1 MVTVVTA
8 AKVGVVSTASVFI
21 SLVTDIISLISDV
34 IFPVLKSI
42 PSASDV
48 IFPVANFISFES
60 DVISPVA
67 NFISSESDII
77 SPVMPL
83 KMISGLETV
92 ISRLDII
99 VADTE
104 ITISCLA
111 IVLKGLST
119 NLRMVGVGTNKN
131 SLPLG
136 LASCAVLTPGERV
149 TYFTNNAM
157 QSSVA
162 TAE

>member
-1 MVTVVTA
+1 MVVTA
-8 AKVGVVSTASVFI
+8 AKVGVVTTASVFI
-21 SLVTDIISLISDV
+21 SLVTDIILLISDV
-34 IFPVLKSI
+34 IFPV
-42 PSASDV
+42 V
-48 IFPVANFISFES
+48 NFI
-60 DVISPVA
+60 P
-67 NFISSESDII
+67 SESDII
-77 SPVMPL
+77 SSVMPL
-83 KMISGLETV
+83 MMILEFETV

-111 IVLKGLST
+111 IIMKVLST
-119 NLRMVGVGTNKN
+119 NLRIVGVGTNKN

-157 QSSVA
+157 SSSVA

>member
-1 MVTVVTA
+1 MTVVTA
-8 AKVGVVSTASVFI
+8 AKVGVVSSASVFI

-34 IFPVLKSI
+34 IFPVVNVI

-48 IFPVANFISFES
+48 IFLV
-60 DVISPVA
+60 V
-67 NFISSESDII
+67 NFISSASDVI

-119 NLRMVGVGTNKN
+119 DLRMVGVGTNKN

-157 QSSVA
+157 SLSVA

>member
-1 MVTVVTA
+1 MTVVTA
-8 AKVGVVSTASVFI
+8 AKVGVVTTASVFI
-21 SLVTDIISLISDV
+21 SQVTDIISLISEV
-34 IFPVLKSI
+34 IFPVAKSI

-48 IFPVANFISFES
+48 IFPVANFISSES
-60 DVISPVA
+60 DV
-67 NFISSESDII
+67 I

-136 LASCAVLTPGERV
+136 LASCAVLPPGERV

-157 QSSVA
+157 SLSVA

>member
-1 MVTVVTA
+1 MTVVTA
-8 AKVGVVSTASVFI
+8 AKVGVVSSASVFI

-34 IFPVLKSI
+34 IFPVVNVI

-48 IFPVANFISFES
+48 IFSVVNFIPSAS
-60 DVISPVA
+60 DVISL
-67 NFISSESDII
+67 
-77 SPVMPL
+77 VMPL
-83 KMISGLETV
+83 KMISGFETV

-157 QSSVA
+157 SLSVA

>member
-1 MVTVVTA
+1 MTVVTA
-8 AKVGVVSTASVFI
+8 AKVGVVSSASVFI
-21 SLVTDIISLISDV
+21 PLVSDIISLISDV
-34 IFPVLKSI
+34 IFPVVKSI

-48 IFPVANFISFES
+48 ISL
-60 DVISPVA
+60 
-67 NFISSESDII
+67 
-77 SPVMPL
+77 VMPL
-83 KMISGLETV
+83 KMISGFETV

-111 IVLKGLST
+111 IVLKGLSP

-157 QSSVA
+157 SLSVA

>member
-1 MVTVVTA
+1 MVVTA
-8 AKVGVVSTASVFI
+8 AKVGVVSSASVFI

-34 IFPVLKSI
+34 IFPV
-42 PSASDV
+42 
-48 IFPVANFISFES
+48 
-60 DVISPVA
+60 A
-67 NFISSESDII
+67 NFISSESDVIFSVVNVIPSASDVI

-83 KMISGLETV
+83 KMISGFETV

-119 NLRMVGVGTNKN
+119 NLQMVGVGTNKN

-136 LASCAVLTPGERV
+136 VASCAVLTPGERV

-157 QSSVA
+157 SLSVA

>member
-1 MVTVVTA
+1 MVTIVTA
-8 AKVGVVSTASVFI
+8 AMVGVVTTASVFI
-21 SLVTDIISLISDV
+21 SLVSDVILLISDV
-34 IFPVLKSI
+34 IFPVVKSI

-48 IFPVANFISFES
+48 IFLVAN
-60 DVISPVA
+60 V
-67 NFISSESDII
+67 ISSESDII

-111 IVLKGLST
+111 IILKGLST
-119 NLRMVGVGTNKN
+119 NLRMICVGTNKN

-157 QSSVA
+157 SLSVA

>member
-1 MVTVVTA
+1 MTVVTA
-8 AKVGVVSTASVFI
+8 AKVGVVTTASVFI

-34 IFPVLKSI
+34 IFPV
-42 PSASDV
+42 
-48 IFPVANFISFES
+48 
-60 DVISPVA
+60 A
-67 NFISSESDII
+67 NFISSASDNI

-111 IVLKGLST
+111 IILKGLST

-157 QSSVA
+157 SLSVA

>member
-1 MVTVVTA
+1 MTVVTA
-8 AKVGVVSTASVFI
+8 AKVGVVSSASVFI

-34 IFPVLKSI
+34 IFPVVNVI

-48 IFPVANFISFES
+48 IFPV
-60 DVISPVA
+60 V
-67 NFISSESDII
+67 NFISSESEII

-83 KMISGLETV
+83 KMISGFETV

-119 NLRMVGVGTNKN
+119 NLRMVGVDTNKN

-157 QSSVA
+157 SLSVA

>member
-1 MVTVVTA
+1 MTVVTA
-8 AKVGVVSTASVFI
+8 AKVGVVSSASVFI

-34 IFPVLKSI
+34 IFPVVNVIPSALDVIFSVVNFI

-48 IFPVANFISFES
+48 
-60 DVISPVA
+60 
-67 NFISSESDII
+67 I

-157 QSSVA
+157 SLSVA

>member
-1 MVTVVTA
+1 MTVVTA
-8 AKVGVVSTASVFI
+8 AKVGVVSSASVFI

-34 IFPVLKSI
+34 IFPVVNVI

-48 IFPVANFISFES
+48 IFSVVNFIPSAS
-60 DVISPVA
+60 DV
-67 NFISSESDII
+67 I

-83 KMISGLETV
+83 KMISGFETV

-111 IVLKGLST
+111 IILKGLST
-119 NLRMVGVGTNKN
+119 NLRMVGVGTYKN

-157 QSSVA
+157 SLSVA

>member
-1 MVTVVTA
+1 MVVTA
-8 AKVGVVSTASVFI
+8 AKVGVISSATVFI

-34 IFPVLKSI
+34 IFPVVNVI
-42 PSASDV
+42 PSASEV
-48 IFPVANFISFES
+48 IFPV
-60 DVISPVA
+60 V
-67 NFISSESDII
+67 NFISSESEII
-77 SPVMPL
+77 LPVMPL

-111 IVLKGLST
+111 IILKGLST

-149 TYFTNNAM
+149 TYFTNNDM
-157 QSSVA
+157 PLSVA
-162 TAE
+162 TDE

>member
-1 MVTVVTA
+1 MTVVTA
-8 AKVGVVSTASVFI
+8 AKVGVVSSASVFI

-34 IFPVLKSI
+34 IFPVVKSI

-48 IFPVANFISFES
+48 IFPV
-60 DVISPVA
+60 V
-67 NFISSESDII
+67 NFISSESEII
-77 SPVMPL
+77 SPVMAL
-83 KMISGLETV
+83 KMISLYETV

-111 IVLKGLST
+111 IILKGLST
-119 NLRMVGVGTNKN
+119 DLRMVGVGTNKN

-157 QSSVA
+157 SLSVA

>member
-1 MVTVVTA
+1 MTVVTA
-8 AKVGVVSTASVFI
+8 AKVGVVSSASVFI
-21 SLVTDIISLISDV
+21 SLVSVLISLVLDV
-34 IFPVLKSI
+34 IS
-42 PSASDV
+42 S
-48 IFPVANFISFES
+48 VANFIPSES
-60 DVISPVA
+60 DVIL
-67 NFISSESDII
+67 
-77 SPVMPL
+77 PVMPL
-83 KMISGLETV
+83 KMISGFETE

-119 NLRMVGVGTNKN
+119 NLRIVGVGTNKN

-136 LASCAVLTPGERV
+136 LASCAVLPPGERV

-157 QSSVA
+157 SLSVA

>member
-1 MVTVVTA
+1 MVVTA

-34 IFPVLKSI
+34 IFPVVKSI

-48 IFPVANFISFES
+48 IFPVANFIS
-60 DVISPVA
+60 
-67 NFISSESDII
+67 SESEII

-83 KMISGLETV
+83 KMISEFETV

-111 IVLKGLST
+111 IILKGLST

-157 QSSVA
+157 SLSVA

>member
-1 MVTVVTA
+1 MVVTA
-8 AKVGVVSTASVFI
+8 AKVGVVSSASVFI

-34 IFPVLKSI
+34 IFPVAKSI

-48 IFPVANFISFES
+48 
-60 DVISPVA
+60 
-67 NFISSESDII
+67 I

-111 IVLKGLST
+111 IILKGLST

-157 QSSVA
+157 SLSVA
-162 TAE
+162 TAERTTARTAA

>member
-1 MVTVVTA
+1 MTA
-8 AKVGVVSTASVFI
+8 AKVGVVSSVSVFI
-21 SLVTDIISLISDV
+21 SLETDVILLISDV
-34 IFPVLKSI
+34 IFVVVKSI

-48 IFPVANFISFES
+48 IFLVAN
-60 DVISPVA
+60 V
-67 NFISSESDII
+67 ISSESDII

-111 IVLKGLST
+111 IILKGLST
-119 NLRMVGVGTNKN
+119 DLRMVGVGTNKN
-131 SLPLG
+131 FLPLG

-157 QSSVA
+157 SLSVA

>member
-1 MVTVVTA
+1 MVVTA
-8 AKVGVVSTASVFI
+8 AKVGVVTTASVFI
-21 SLVTDIISLISDV
+21 PLVTDVILLISDV
-34 IFPVLKSI
+34 IFVVVKSI

-48 IFPVANFISFES
+48 IFLVAN
-60 DVISPVA
+60 V
-67 NFISSESDII
+67 ISSESDII

-104 ITISCLA
+104 IAISCLA
-111 IVLKGLST
+111 IILKGLST
-119 NLRMVGVGTNKN
+119 NLRMICVGTNKN

-157 QSSVA
+157 SLSVA

>member
-1 MVTVVTA
+1 MVTIVTA
-8 AKVGVVSTASVFI
+8 AKVGVVSTASVFV

-34 IFPVLKSI
+34 IFPVVKSI

-48 IFPVANFISFES
+48 IFPVAKSIPSES
-60 DVISPVA
+60 DVISPV
-67 NFISSESDII
+67 
-77 SPVMPL
+77 MPL
-83 KMISGLETV
+83 KIISEFETV

-111 IVLKGLST
+111 IVLKGLSP
-119 NLRMVGVGTNKN
+119 NLRMVGVDTNKN

-157 QSSVA
+157 SLSVA

>member
-1 MVTVVTA
+1 MFVTA

-34 IFPVLKSI
+34 IFPVANVI

-48 IFPVANFISFES
+48 
-60 DVISPVA
+60 
-67 NFISSESDII
+67 I

-83 KMISGLETV
+83 KMISGFETV

-99 VADTE
+99 VVDTE

-111 IVLKGLST
+111 IILKGLST

-157 QSSVA
+157 SLSVA

>member
-1 MVTVVTA
+1 MLFRS
-8 AKVGVVSTASVFI
+8 GVVSSASVFI

-34 IFPVLKSI
+34 IFPV
-42 PSASDV
+42 
-48 IFPVANFISFES
+48 
-60 DVISPVA
+60 A
-67 NFISSESDII
+67 NFISSESDVIFSVVNVIPSASDVI
-77 SPVMPL
+77 SLVMPL
-83 KMISGLETV
+83 KMISGFETV

-157 QSSVA
+157 SLSVA

>member
-1 MVTVVTA
+1 MTVVTA
-8 AKVGVVSTASVFI
+8 AKVGVVTTASVFI
-21 SLVTDIISLISDV
+21 SLVTDIILLISDV
-34 IFPVLKSI
+34 IFPVVNFI
-42 PSASDV
+42 PSVSDV
-48 IFPVANFISFES
+48 IFPVANFISSES
-60 DVISPVA
+60 DV
-67 NFISSESDII
+67 I

-111 IVLKGLST
+111 IILKGLST

-136 LASCAVLTPGERV
+136 VASCAVLTPGERV

-157 QSSVA
+157 SLSVA

>member
-1 MVTVVTA
+1 MTA
-8 AKVGVVSTASVFI
+8 AKVGVVSSASVFI

-34 IFPVLKSI
+34 IFPVVKSI

-48 IFPVANFISFES
+48 IFPVAKSIPSES
-60 DVISPVA
+60 DV
-67 NFISSESDII
+67 I

-83 KMISGLETV
+83 KMISGFETV

-136 LASCAVLTPGERV
+136 LASCAVLPPGERV

-157 QSSVA
+157 SLSVA

>member
-1 MVTVVTA
+1 MVVTA

-21 SLVTDIISLISDV
+21 SLVTDVILLISDV
-34 IFPVLKSI
+34 IFPVAKSI

-48 IFPVANFISFES
+48 IFPVVNFIF
-60 DVISPVA
+60 
-67 NFISSESDII
+67 SELDII

-83 KMISGLETV
+83 KMISGFETV

-111 IVLKGLST
+111 IILKGLST

-157 QSSVA
+157 SLSVA

>member
-1 MVTVVTA
+1 MVVTA

-21 SLVTDIISLISDV
+21 SLVTDIISLMSDV
-34 IFPVLKSI
+34 IFVVVKSI

-48 IFPVANFISFES
+48 IFPV
-60 DVISPVA
+60 V
-67 NFISSESDII
+67 NFISSESEII

-83 KMISGLETV
+83 KMISGFETV

-111 IVLKGLST
+111 IILKGLSP

-136 LASCAVLTPGERV
+136 LASYAVLTPGERV

-157 QSSVA
+157 SSSVA
-162 TAE
+162 TTE

>member
-1 MVTVVTA
+1 MTVVTA
-8 AKVGVVSTASVFI
+8 AKVGVVSSASVFI

-34 IFPVLKSI
+34 IFPVVNVI

-48 IFPVANFISFES
+48 IFSVVNFIPSAS
-60 DVISPVA
+60 DV
-67 NFISSESDII
+67 I

-83 KMISGLETV
+83 KMISGFETV

-111 IVLKGLST
+111 IILKGLST

-136 LASCAVLTPGERV
+136 LASCAVLTPGERE

-157 QSSVA
+157 SLSVA

>member
-1 MVTVVTA
+1 MVVTA
-8 AKVGVVSTASVFI
+8 AKVGATSTASVFI
-21 SLVTDIISLISDV
+21 SLVSVLISLV
-34 IFPVLKSI
+34 
-42 PSASDV
+42 
-48 IFPVANFISFES
+48 S

-67 NFISSESDII
+67 NFILSALDDI

-83 KMISGLETV
+83 KMISGFETV

-111 IVLKGLST
+111 IILKGLST
-119 NLRMVGVGTNKN
+119 NLRIVGVGTNKN

-157 QSSVA
+157 SLSVA
-162 TAE
+162 TTE

>member
-1 MVTVVTA
+1 MTVVTA
-8 AKVGVVSTASVFI
+8 AKVGVVSSASVFI
-21 SLVTDIISLISDV
+21 SLVTDIISLMSDV
-34 IFPVLKSI
+34 IFPVVNVI

-48 IFPVANFISFES
+48 IFPVAKS
-60 DVISPVA
+60 
-67 NFISSESDII
+67 ISSESEII

-111 IVLKGLST
+111 IILKGLST
-119 NLRMVGVGTNKN
+119 DLRMVGVDTNKN

-157 QSSVA
+157 SLSVA

>member
-1 MVTVVTA
+1 MVVTA
-8 AKVGVVSTASVFI
+8 AKVGVVATASVFI
-21 SLVTDIISLISDV
+21 SLVTDVILLISDV
-34 IFPVLKSI
+34 IFVVVKSI

-48 IFPVANFISFES
+48 IFPV
-60 DVISPVA
+60 V

-83 KMISGLETV
+83 KMISRLETV

-111 IVLKGLST
+111 IILKGLST
-119 NLRMVGVGTNKN
+119 DLRMVGVGTNKN
-131 SLPLG
+131 SLPLW

-157 QSSVA
+157 SLSVA

>member
-1 MVTVVTA
+1 MATVVTA
-8 AKVGVVSTASVFI
+8 AKVGVVSSASVFI
-21 SLVTDIISLISDV
+21 PLVTDVISLISDV
-34 IFPVLKSI
+34 IFPVVKSI

-48 IFPVANFISFES
+48 I
-60 DVISPVA
+60 
-67 NFISSESDII
+67 
-77 SPVMPL
+77 SPVMAL
-83 KMISGLETV
+83 KMISGFETV

-99 VADTE
+99 VVDTG

-157 QSSVA
+157 SSSVA

>member
-1 MVTVVTA
+1 MTVVTA
-8 AKVGVVSTASVFI
+8 AKVGVVTTASVFI
-21 SLVTDIISLISDV
+21 SLVSDIISLISDV
-34 IFPVLKSI
+34 IFPVVKSI

-48 IFPVANFISFES
+48 
-60 DVISPVA
+60 
-67 NFISSESDII
+67 I

-83 KMISGLETV
+83 KMISGFETV

-111 IVLKGLST
+111 IILKGLST
-119 NLRMVGVGTNKN
+119 NLRMIGVGTNKN

-136 LASCAVLTPGERV
+136 LASCAVLTPEERV

-157 QSSVA
+157 
-162 TAE
+162 

>member
-1 MVTVVTA
+1 MVVKA
-8 AKVGVVSTASVFI
+8 AKVGVVTTASVFI

-34 IFPVLKSI
+34 IFPVVNVI

-48 IFPVANFISFES
+48 IFPVAS
-60 DVISPVA
+60 
-67 NFISSESDII
+67 FISSESEII

-83 KMISGLETV
+83 KMISGFETV

-157 QSSVA
+157 SLSVA

>member
-1 MVTVVTA
+1 MTVVTA
-8 AKVGVVSTASVFI
+8 AKVGVVSSASVFI

-34 IFPVLKSI
+34 IFPV
-42 PSASDV
+42 
-48 IFPVANFISFES
+48 
-60 DVISPVA
+60 A
-67 NFISSESDII
+67 NFISSESDVIFSVVNVIPSASDVI
-77 SPVMPL
+77 SLVMPL
-83 KMISGLETV
+83 KMISGFETV

-111 IVLKGLST
+111 IVLKGLSP

-157 QSSVA
+157 SLSVA

>member
-1 MVTVVTA
+1 MVTIVTA
-8 AKVGVVSTASVFI
+8 AKVGVVTTASVFI

-34 IFPVLKSI
+34 IFPVVKSL

-48 IFPVANFISFES
+48 IFPVAKSIPSES
-60 DVISPVA
+60 DV
-67 NFISSESDII
+67 I

-157 QSSVA
+157 SLSVA

>member
-1 MVTVVTA
+1 MVVTA
-8 AKVGVVSTASVFI
+8 AKVGVVSTASVFISLETDIISLISDVIFPVENVVSTASVFI
-21 SLVTDIISLISDV
+21 SLVTDIISLISDI
-34 IFPVLKSI
+34 IFPVAKSI

-48 IFPVANFISFES
+48 
-60 DVISPVA
+60 
-67 NFISSESDII
+67 I

-111 IVLKGLST
+111 IILKGLST

-157 QSSVA
+157 SLSVA

>member
-1 MVTVVTA
+1 MTVVTA
-8 AKVGVVSTASVFI
+8 AKVGVVATATVFI

-34 IFPVLKSI
+34 IFPVVKSL

-48 IFPVANFISFES
+48 IFPVAKSIPSES
-60 DVISPVA
+60 DV
-67 NFISSESDII
+67 I

-83 KMISGLETV
+83 KMISGFETV

-111 IVLKGLST
+111 IILKGLST
-119 NLRMVGVGTNKN
+119 DLRMVGVGTNKN

-157 QSSVA
+157 SLSVA

>member
-1 MVTVVTA
+1 MVVTA
-8 AKVGVVSTASVFI
+8 AKVDVVSSASVFI
-21 SLVTDIISLISDV
+21 SLVTDIILLISDV
-34 IFPVLKSI
+34 IFVVVKSI

-48 IFPVANFISFES
+48 IFPVVN
-60 DVISPVA
+60 VIPSA
-67 NFISSESDII
+67 SDII
-77 SPVMPL
+77 SLVMPL

-119 NLRMVGVGTNKN
+119 DLRMVGVGTNKN

-157 QSSVA
+157 SLSVA

>member
-1 MVTVVTA
+1 MTVVTA
-8 AKVGVVSTASVFI
+8 AKVGVVSSASVFI

-34 IFPVLKSI
+34 IFPVVNVIPSASDVIFSVVKSI

-48 IFPVANFISFES
+48 ISL
-60 DVISPVA
+60 
-67 NFISSESDII
+67 
-77 SPVMPL
+77 VMPL
-83 KMISGLETV
+83 KMISGFETV

-136 LASCAVLTPGERV
+136 VASCAVLTPGERV

-157 QSSVA
+157 SLSVA

>member
-1 MVTVVTA
+1 MVTIVTA
-8 AKVGVVSTASVFI
+8 AKVGVVTTASVFI

-34 IFPVLKSI
+34 IFPVVKSL

-48 IFPVANFISFES
+48 IFPVAKSIPSES
-60 DVISPVA
+60 DV
-67 NFISSESDII
+67 I

-136 LASCAVLTPGERV
+136 LASCAVVTPGERE

-157 QSSVA
+157 SLSVA

>member
-1 MVTVVTA
+1 MVVKA

-21 SLVTDIISLISDV
+21 SLETDVILLISDV
-34 IFPVLKSI
+34 IFPVVNVI

-48 IFPVANFISFES
+48 IF
-60 DVISPVA
+60 PVA

-83 KMISGLETV
+83 KMISGFETV

-111 IVLKGLST
+111 IVLKGLSP

-157 QSSVA
+157 SLSVT